1 MQLQI
6 NEIEARVLGS
16 LIEKEMATPEYYP
29 LSLNALTQACNQKS
43 NRDPVMALSDEDVVR
58 ALDHLRTSG
67 LAMQSAESARVP
79 KYRHTLAE
87 KLHLEP
93 RELALL
99 GLLLLRGAQTLGELR
114 SRSERLYSFA
124 DLESI
129 EETLGEMMSRTPPL
143 VVHLQRRSGHKERR
157 YAHLLAGEPPA
168 TDLGA
173 QTAPPEEAR
182 LKVLAEDQRISNL
195 EAEVSTLRTEVEE
208 LRSIVDQLK
217 TLLD

>member
-1 MQLQI
+1 
-6 NEIEARVLGS
+6 
-16 LIEKEMATPEYYP
+16 
-29 LSLNALTQACNQKS
+29 
-43 NRDPVMALSDEDVVR
+43 
-58 ALDHLRTSG
+58 
-67 LAMQSAESARVP
+67 MQSAESARVP